1 MPPRRKRGCGRR
13 LPARPPRTR
22 SRASPPE
29 LVETVATEEEEK
41 VAAGDAGE
49 GLNLERRDSGVVRVE
64 TLVVSGGE
72 VVGEVGE
79 EAVGGDRE
87 GDGCC
92 AVLASNCEVE
102 VNRKEVD
109 EDRVEATS
117 LQVEENDGEREGK
130 DSILE
135 SEKCEFVQEDEE
147 DPEEILDEAGDGPEE
162 VLDEAQNNHNMEDDG
177 GIIACLII
185 VSMIFFVCGNF
196 DLMLAYSL
204 A

>member
-1 MPPRRKRGCGRR
+1 MPPKRKRGGGRR
-13 LPARPPRTR
+13 PPARPPRTR
-22 SRASPPE
+22 SRASP
-29 LVETVATEEEEK
+29 TEPEEEK

-49 GLNLERRDSGVVRVE
+49 GLNLEGKDSSVVRVE
-64 TLVVSGGE
+64 TLRVSGGE

-79 EAVGGDRE
+79 EKVRGDKE

-102 VNRKEVD
+102 ANRKGVEEV
-109 EDRVEATS
+109 EDRVEVTS
-117 LQVEENDGEREGK
+117 LQMEGNDDEREGK

-162 VLDEAQNNHNMEDDG
+162 VLDEAQNNHDMEDDG

-185 VSMIFFVCGNF
+185 VSMIIFCVWQF
-196 DLMLAYSL
+196 
-204 A
+204 